1 MSKYAIINGELYSN
15 GKANEMKVNNGAD
28 LKVQGSGSGVYKV
41 VGKLTA
47 NATPQPLALIKS
59 SDFSVTTSVFDD
71 GIYIVDVSGMY
82 SVSVEDVSGF
92 TKIYGVILS
101 D

>member
-1 MSKYAIINGELYSN
+1 MSKYAITNGELYN
-15 GKANEMKVNNGAD
+15 GKAIEMKVCNGAE

-47 NATPQPLALIKS
+47 NATPQPLALINCNN
-59 SDFSVTTSVFDD
+59 FAVTNSVFDE
-71 GIYIVDVSGMY
+71 GIYVVDVSGLY

-92 TKIYGVILS
+92 TKIYGTILS